1 MLSDEGAVGNIQSKD
16 IPTIKTLMQLQNLK
30 WSNGIP
36 NTVVEITDQDNVDI
50 ADIATK
56 SSVPVV
62 SSSDFVSKTVVQ
74 CSRYLGY
81 STVYAELFSFG
92 SITLCCTASKVT
104 KTSILAKSPMPSR
117 TVFYW

>member
-1 MLSDEGAVGNIQSKD
+1 MLADEGAVGNIQSRD
-16 IPTIKTLMQLQNLK
+16 IPTIKTLMQLQNLP
-30 WSNGIP
+30 WNNGVP

-81 STVYAELFSFG
+81 SAVYAELFSFG
-92 SITLCCTASKVT
+92 NNNNIVAVQRQRLRKQIFWRSGQSV
-104 KTSILAKSPMPSR
+104 
-117 TVFYW
+117 